1 MSASTPAVFRRSRRQ
16 RRVSQLI
23 NTVTRYSLQLLQSS
37 WVPLPLQKSL
47 TLRMGMVMLVS
58 TLVILGGIGL
68 YTANSIRDGIFQER
82 LNQLLVESA
91 SRAKSA
97 QNRLDLAPVST
108 VEQVQ
113 SLAQDVITSMA
124 TLASGGSAPA
134 VLILRNPHETSSF
147 VINEIGTGNLRETI
161 TPELREAVEKKP
173 GQYWQSVKIKETNGR
188 FAPGIAVGTPLIL
201 PLAGAHELYFVYSL
215 ADEQANLDLVMQ
227 VLGAGG
233 VALLLLVGAMTWV
246 VVYSV
251 LVPVRRTV
259 RTAERLAAG
268 DLNARVLS
276 QGQDEMA
283 QLADSFNKMAGSLQS
298 KIDTLGQMSRLQQR
312 FVSDVSHEL
321 RTPLT
326 TMRIADDV
334 IFDARRALNPAALR
348 SAELLH
354 DQIERFDAMLADLLE
369 ISRIDSGS
377 ARLSFETADINALAR
392 QVVEDT
398 ASLAEKVGCK
408 VVLNL
413 PAYPCTAELDTRR
426 VTRII
431 RNLVVN
437 AIEHSEGNP
446 VVITT
451 DTSETA
457 VSLRV
462 SDHGVGMSPEV
473 TSRVFDRFYRA
484 DTARAR
490 TTGGTGL
497 GLAISLEDARLS
509 GGTLEAWGKEGYGSS
524 FRLTLPRLRGGE
536 MGPAPVA
543 LTDYVE
549 PKLEEYQSTVG
560 GEDV

>member
-1 MSASTPAVFRRSRRQ
+1 MTAASTLFRRTRRQ
-16 RRVSQLI
+16 RRVSQFL
-23 NTVTRYSLQLLQSS
+23 NTFSRYFLDFMQSS
-37 WVPLPLQKSL
+37 WVPLRLRKSL
-47 TLRMGMVMLVS
+47 TLRMALTMLLS
-58 TLVILGGIGL
+58 TLVILGGVGF

-91 SRAKSA
+91 SRAKSV
-97 QNRLDLAPVST
+97 QNRLDQAPVST

-124 TLASGGSAPA
+124 TLASGGSAPS
-134 VLILRNPHETSSF
+134 VLILRNPRETSAF
-147 VINEIGTGNLRETI
+147 VINEIVTGNLRESI
-161 TPELREAVEKKP
+161 TPQLREAVEKNP
-173 GQYWQSVKIKETNGR
+173 GQYWQSVKVTDVNGR
-188 FAPGIAVGTPLIL
+188 NFPGIAVGTPLIL

-215 ADEQANLDLVMQ
+215 ADEQANLNLVMQ
-227 VLGAGG
+227 VLGGG
-233 VALLLLVGAMTWV
+233 GIALLLLVGAMTWV

-268 DLNARVLS
+268 DLNARVRS

-298 KIDTLGQMSRLQQR
+298 KIDTLGRLSRLQQR

-334 IFDARRALNPAALR
+334 IFDARGALDPAALR

-354 DQIERFDAMLADLLE
+354 DQIDRFDAMLADLLE

-377 ARLSFETADINALAR
+377 ARLNFETTDINVLAR
-392 QVVEDT
+392 RVVEDN
-398 ASLAEKVGCK
+398 ASLAEKVGCE

-413 PAYPCTAELDTRR
+413 PHYPCTAELDTRR
-426 VTRII
+426 VTRIV
-431 RNLVVN
+431 RNLLVN

-446 VVITT
+446 VTITT
-451 DTSETA
+451 DTSEKA

-524 FRLTLPRLRGGE
+524 FRLTLPRQQGVE
-536 MGPAPVA
+536 MGQAPVP

-549 PKLEEYQSTVG
+549 PKLEEYQPPAG
-560 GEDV
+560 DEDA

>member
-1 MSASTPAVFRRSRRQ
+1 M
-16 RRVSQLI
+16 
-23 NTVTRYSLQLLQSS
+23 
-37 WVPLPLQKSL
+37 
-47 TLRMGMVMLVS
+47 
-58 TLVILGGIGL
+58 
-68 YTANSIRDGIFQER
+68 
-82 LNQLLVESA
+82 
-91 SRAKSA
+91 
-97 QNRLDLAPVST
+97 
-108 VEQVQ
+108 
-113 SLAQDVITSMA
+113 
-124 TLASGGSAPA
+124 
-134 VLILRNPHETSSF
+134 
-147 VINEIGTGNLRETI
+147 
-161 TPELREAVEKKP
+161 
-173 GQYWQSVKIKETNGR
+173 
-188 FAPGIAVGTPLIL
+188 
-201 PLAGAHELYFVYSL
+201 
-215 ADEQANLDLVMQ
+215 
-227 VLGAGG
+227 
-233 VALLLLVGAMTWV
+233 
-246 VVYSV
+246 
-251 LVPVRRTV
+251 
-259 RTAERLAAG
+259 
-268 DLNARVLS
+268 
-276 QGQDEMA
+276 
-283 QLADSFNKMAGSLQS
+283 
-298 KIDTLGQMSRLQQR
+298 
-312 FVSDVSHEL
+312 
-321 RTPLT
+321 
-326 TMRIADDV
+326 
-334 IFDARRALNPAALR
+334 
-348 SAELLH
+348 
-354 DQIERFDAMLADLLE
+354 
-369 ISRIDSGS
+369 
-377 ARLSFETADINALAR
+377 
-392 QVVEDT
+392 
-398 ASLAEKVGCK
+398 AEKVGCK